1 MSRRASRPR
10 GVCYS
15 ASVSSEAAVT
25 DLFLALTPDKV
36 LAAVEAGGLACNPVC
51 YPLNSFENRVYEV
64 ELTDR
69 SRVVAKFYRPG
80 RWSEAQILEEHRF
93 LDELAADEIPV
104 CTMRPFPGGGTLRR
118 IDSIWYCLADRSG
131 GRAPDELNAALA
143 RRLGMLVGRLHNVGA
158 RQEARHR
165 IRLEPEVYV
174 RRELEWLATQDVVPL
189 SLRRRYLAAAHEVA
203 DLAAKRLAGV
213 PAHRI
218 HADLH
223 LGNLLLREERSADG
237 EGWTPV
243 LRLLDFD
250 DMAVGPAVQ
259 DLWLALPGRDPETL
273 RLREQFL
280 AGYEQFRA
288 FDRATLALVE
298 PLRGMRIV
306 HYAAWLAR
314 RWHDPAFPAAWPHFG
329 TADYW
334 RRETDDL
341 EEQVAVIRGELAPA
355 EEAAARPGEDGGGEE
370 AVELTNK
377 DFFWDWE
384 G

>member
-1 MSRRASRPR
+1 VPGDDA
-10 GVCYS
+10 
-15 ASVSSEAAVT
+15 T

-80 RWSEAQILEEHRF
+80 RWSEEQILEEHAF
-93 LDELAADEIPV
+93 LAELAADEIPV
-104 CTMRPFPGGGTLRR
+104 CTMRELPGGGTLRR
-118 IDSIWYCLADRSG
+118 IDDIWYCLADRRG
-131 GRAPDELNAALA
+131 GRAPDELDDGLA
-143 RRLGMLVGRLHNVGA
+143 KRLGMLVGRLHNAGA
-158 RQEARHR
+158 RRDAPHR

-174 RRELEWLATQDVVPL
+174 RRELDWLEDHGTVPPT
-189 SLRRRYLAAAHEVA
+189 LRGRYFGAAHAIA
-203 DLAAKRLAGV
+203 DLAAERLAGV
-213 PAHRI
+213 PVHRI

-223 LGNLLLREERSADG
+223 LGNLLLREERTPDG
-237 EGWTPV
+237 GGWVPV

-259 DLWLALPGRDPETL
+259 DLWLALPGRDPDTL
-273 RLREQFL
+273 RRRALFL
-280 AGYEQFRA
+280 EGYKQFRE

-298 PLRGMRIV
+298 PLRGLRII
-306 HYAAWLAR
+306 HYAVWLAR

-329 TADYW
+329 TADSW
-334 RRETDDL
+334 RRETEDL
-341 EEQVAVIRGELAPA
+341 EEQLAVIRGELKA
-355 EEAAARPGEDGGGEE
+355 EEAAAGGGEASAE
-370 AVELTNK
+370 EQPAELTNK